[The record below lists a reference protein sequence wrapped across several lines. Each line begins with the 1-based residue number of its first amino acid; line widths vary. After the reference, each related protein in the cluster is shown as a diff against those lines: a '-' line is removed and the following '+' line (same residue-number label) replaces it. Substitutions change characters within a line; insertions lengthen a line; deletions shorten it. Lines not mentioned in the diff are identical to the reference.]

1 MDNKERAGFETPSQR
16 LEEISRKLDDHLK
29 AINLIQSRLGL
40 IQSQLDRHTEL
51 FGMFAAGMQRSGAF
65 SPEDIGRLV
74 QETAKSISISEIKM
88 SNPLTPGEI
97 NRLNHY
103 LVKARQGSAF
113 LPEEAQDFRDLGI
126 KARNAHPENPNW
138 APLAALAAFIFGLWL
153 GSKIFKK

>member
-1 MDNKERAGFETPSQR
+1 MADQDMWDKLFQKIDSINSRLDTHSKAIDLIAIR
-16 LEEISRKLDDHLK
+16 LE
-29 AINLIQSRLGL
+29 L

-103 LVKARQGSAF
+103 LVKAQQGSTF

-126 KARNAHPENPNW
+126 KARNAYPENPNW